1 MKIIDRL
8 LIKSF
13 VAPFSVTFFIAIFVL
28 IMQFLWKWIDDI
40 AGKGVGVLFIL
51 EMLGYMCISL
61 IPLALPI
68 AVLISSVMVMGNLAE
83 RYELSSFKSAG
94 VSLARV
100 MLPLMFLTAGISLF
114 SYFCSDK
121 LIPISNLK
129 YQSRLYDI
137 KNQKPTMSLEQGVF
151 NDDFQGYSIR
161 IGKKLADNQGIED
174 VLMYDQS
181 QTTGNKFVQI
191 KAKSGEMNVTADER
205 FLVMKLYNG
214 VQYMESKPNIKDGQS
229 NYPFVRTSFDK
240 STKVLD
246 LGEFQLDR
254 TDENLFKTH
263 HNMLS
268 TSKLIA
274 AIDSIENKRLTRI
287 ESMGTEMDRSFHK
300 RRKANEKRALENQ
313 DSSTSDSIRAVMVS
327 EFIPDSTQINE
338 KDSSTLETEA
348 ETIPSKL
355 AGIEFQDKPKKKTKP
370 IKRYFNAPKQV
381 DSLGELRDYATFYET
396 FQVQDRPK
404 LLSKA
409 KSKVTG
415 VHQSVLATIRSI
427 NRTSEHK
434 VDHLYHLHNK
444 FSTAVACFIFLFV
457 GAPMGAIVRKGGFGY
472 PLLISVVFFVT
483 YIMMTIL
490 FKKMMEGGAIDP
502 VLGAWMPCV
511 IILPIGIFLTI
522 KAMNDSKLLPSGK
535 FAQSMRKIVA
545 FFKRTFESKA
555 LVAEAEQRNDGAV

>member
-40 AGKGVGVLFIL
+40 AGKGVGVFFIL

-83 RYELSSFKSAG
+83 RYELSTFKSAG

-100 MLPLMFLTAGISLF
+100 MLPLMFLTAGISVF

-161 IGKKLADNQGIED
+161 IGKKLSNNQGIED

-181 QTTGNKFVQI
+181 QSAGNKFAQI
-191 KAKSGEMNVTADER
+191 KAKSGEMTVTADER

-214 VQYMESKPNIKDGQS
+214 VQYMESKPNIKDGKS
-229 NYPFVRTSFDK
+229 NYPFVRTSFEK

-254 TDENLFKTH
+254 TDENLFKSH

-268 TSKLIA
+268 TTQLIA
-274 AIDSIENKRLTRI
+274 AIDSIESKRRNRI
-287 ESMGTEMDRSFHK
+287 ESMGVEMDRSFHK
-300 RRKANEKRALENQ
+300 RRKINEAVVAENQ
-313 DSSTSDSIRAVMVS
+313 RTPELDSLEGKVAEGIAVDSIMVKESDSLGNVIRNAKPQLVS
-327 EFIPDSTQINE
+327 SLP
-338 KDSSTLETEA
+338 KPA
-348 ETIPSKL
+348 ES
-355 AGIEFQDKPKKKTKP
+355 KKTRTP
-370 IKRYFNAPKQV
+370 KRFFNVPEQL
-381 DSLGELRDYATFYET
+381 DSLGELSQYTSFYET
-396 FQVQDRPK
+396 FQTKDRPK
-404 LLSKA
+404 LSNKTRSKI
-409 KSKVTG
+409 TG
-415 VHQSVLATIRSI
+415 VHQAVLATLRSI
-427 NRTSEHK
+427 DRTYENK
-434 VDHLYHLHNK
+434 IDHLYHLHNK
-444 FSTAVACFIFLFV
+444 FSTAVACFIFLFI

-490 FKKMMEGGAIDP
+490 FKKMMEGGAINP
-502 VLGAWMPCV
+502 VIGAWMPCI

-535 FAQSMRKIVA
+535 FAQTIKKITI
-545 FFKRTFESKA
+545 FFKRTFESKS
-555 LVAEAEQRNDGAV
+555 LVSKSEV

>member
-13 VAPFSVTFFIAIFVL
+13 LPPFSVTFFIALFVL

-51 EMLGYMCISL
+51 EMLAYMCISL

-94 VSLARV
+94 VSLTRV
-100 MLPLMFLTAGISLF
+100 MLPLMFLTFAISVF

-137 KNQKPTMSLEQGVF
+137 KNQKPTLSLEEGVF
-151 NDDFQGYSIR
+151 NDDFQGFSIR
-161 IGKKLADNQGIED
+161 IGEKKADNKGIGN

-181 QTTGNKFVQI
+181 QGSGNKFAQVT
-191 KAKSGEMNVTADER
+191 AKNGEMFVTQDEK
-205 FLVMKLYNG
+205 FFVMNLYEGHQNL
-214 VQYMESKPNIKDGQS
+214 ESKSTIKEGK
-229 NYPFVRTSFDK
+229 NNHPFIRTSFQK
-240 STKVLD
+240 WTKVFD

-254 TDENLFKTH
+254 TDENLFKGH
-263 HNMLS
+263 HNML
-268 TSKLIA
+268 TTTQLKA
-274 AIDSIENKRLTRI
+274 AIDSIENKRQLRI
-287 ESMGTEMDRSFHK
+287 EGMAREVDRSFHK
-300 RRKANEKRALENQ
+300 KKLK
-313 DSSTSDSIRAVMVS
+313 I
-327 EFIPDSTQINE
+327 DSTVVEANATPYTSIDSLIKEPTVSYTGTPQE
-338 KDSSTLETEA
+338 KVEPNTEDQA
-348 ETIPSKL
+348 LLNDQLLDATP
-355 AGIEFQDKPKKKTKP
+355 PKKEKKV
-370 IKRYFNAPKQV
+370 KRFFNAPQQF
-381 DSLGELRDYATFYET
+381 DSLNELSSYTTILET
-396 FQVQDRPK
+396 FKVKDRSK

-409 KSKVTG
+409 QSKTTG
-415 VHQSVLATIRSI
+415 VHQAVIATKRSI
-427 NRTSEHK
+427 ARTAENRI
-434 VDHLYHLHNK
+434 DHLYHLHNK
-444 FSTAVACFIFLFV
+444 FSTSVACFIFLFV

-472 PLLISVVFFVT
+472 PLLISVVFFVC

-502 VLGAWMPCV
+502 VLGAWMPC
-511 IILPIGIFLTI
+511 IIIFPIGLFLTV

-535 FAQSMRKIVA
+535 FAQMMKKVGG
-545 FFKRTFESKA
+545 FFKRMMEPKK
-555 LVAEAEQRNDGAV
+555 LVVE